1 MIIVNNYNNIMINL
15 RSKIT
20 IKLLDYYFL
29 NKEKANYINELAKIL
44 EVDPGNL
51 FRKLK
56 ELEKDGL
63 FSSELRG
70 NQRYFFINKKYPFLF
85 EYIKMYES
93 KFGFVG
99 LLKEELKDV
108 KGLSEAYIFG
118 SLAKGNFREAS
129 DIDLLIV
136 GSHNYESLLP
146 IISGLEKKM
155 KREINVVDFTNKEF
169 LAKQKKGDEFIKNV
183 FSDKII
189 KII

>member
-1 MIIVNNYNNIMINL
+1 MINL